1 MFIVYILRCADRTLY
16 VGHTHD
22 LAARGKAQNDGTATA
37 YTAKRL
43 PVCVVYSE
51 RHASLEA
58 AVARERQLK
67 RWTAQKKGALIAG
80 DTEKLHTFSRRRRY

>member
-22 LAARGKAQNDGTATA
+22 LAAREKAHNDGTAAA

-43 PVCVVYSE
+43 PVCVVYSKGT
-51 RHASLEA
+51 RRSKPQS
-58 AVARERQLK
+58 RENVN
-67 RWTAQKKGALIAG
+67 
-80 DTEKLHTFSRRRRY
+80 